1 MKWMITGLLIAI
13 GTTGFAK
20 THFIEK
26 LDLSRDQMTQI
37 KAIRADNMDHKKQLK
52 ENMRTSWRA
61 LHMEMAKPTPNMARI
76 NQLKQEI
83 TAYHGQLLDHRVMMM
98 RETRRI
104 LTPAQREELQKRVT
118 EHREKRAKTRRHRV
132 AW

>member
-1 MKWMITGLLIAI
+1 MKWMIAGLVIAM
-13 GTTGFAK
+13 GTVGFAK
-20 THFIEK
+20 SHLIEK
-26 LDLSRDQMTQI
+26 LDLSLDQMTQI

-52 ENMRTSWRA
+52 DNMRTSRRA

-76 NQLKQEI
+76 NQLKREI
-83 TAYHGQLLDHRVMMM
+83 TTYHGQLLDHRVMMM

-104 LTPAQREELQKRVT
+104 LTPAQREELQKRVA
-118 EHREKRAKTRRHRV
+118 EHREKRIKKRRHHV